1 LAKTE
6 QEARMGLKAMLYI
19 GILGLGVG
27 CSNSDPRL
35 QGERQLLDG
44 TVFVETDARFLAENV
59 PDLRLPKP
67 QPMPAWTHQGGNAQ
81 HIAAHAELPA
91 ELSLRWSRRIGV
103 GDGKSHQISA
113 APVAQDG
120 QLYTVDSQSMVTALD
135 ETGTILWQR
144 ELGKS
149 SDALKDASGGGLAL
163 REKQLFVTTG
173 FGTVVAL
180 DTATGAHL
188 WTQDLASY
196 GGASPTV
203 YEDLLYIAARDGGA
217 WAIETSNG
225 RIKWQ
230 VAGPTVAASHTGGPG
245 PAVSD
250 KYAVFP
256 FGSGDVL
263 ASFRKGGLRS
273 WSSGLS
279 GARLG
284 LASTQVRDLTGQP
297 VIEGASVYL
306 ASSVGRMAAVDLN
319 TGLRIWTAK
328 QGSQGHLLIA
338 GNAVFAVSDDSNL
351 IRLSKEDGG
360 LIWSTPLPKFTR
372 KSGKSRAKIH
382 AHYGPILAGG
392 RLILAS
398 SDGLIR
404 QFNPADGTL
413 ISTVDLP
420 GGAASA
426 PIVVNGTLYVLNT
439 KGDLLAFR

>member
-1 LAKTE
+1 
-6 QEARMGLKAMLYI
+6 MGLKAVLYI
-19 GILGLGVG
+19 GLLGLGVG

-35 QGERQLLDG
+35 QGERELLDG
-44 TVFVETDARFLAENV
+44 TVFVETDARFLAEDL
-59 PDLRLPKP
+59 PDLRLPSP
-67 QPMPAWTHQGGNAQ
+67 QPVPAWTHQGGNAQ
-81 HIAAHAELPA
+81 HIAAHAELPS
-91 ELSLRWSRRIGV
+91 ELTLSWSRRIGA
-103 GDGKSHQISA
+103 GDGKRHQISA
-113 APVAQDG
+113 APVAQGG
-120 QLYTVDSQSMVTALD
+120 QVYTLDSQSMVTALD
-135 ETGTILWQR
+135 ETGTILWQS

-149 SDALKDASGGGLAL
+149 FDALKDASGGGLAVGGT
-163 REKQLFVTTG
+163 QLFVTTG

-180 DTATGAHL
+180 DTASGAEL

-203 YEDLLYIAARDGGA
+203 YDDLLYIAARDGAA
-217 WAIETSNG
+217 WAIDTSNG

-256 FGSGDVL
+256 FGTGDVL

-297 VIEGASVYL
+297 VIEGSSVYL
-306 ASSVGRMAAVDLN
+306 ASSAGRMAAVDLN

-328 QGSQGHLLIA
+328 QGSQGHILVA
-338 GNAVFAVSDDSNL
+338 GGAVFAVSDAGNL
-351 IRLSKEDGG
+351 IRLSKDDGA
-360 LIWSTPLPKFTR
+360 LIWSTPLPKFTK
-372 KSGKSRAKIH
+372 KSVKSRAKIH

-413 ISTVDLP
+413 ITTVDLP
-420 GGAASA
+420 SGAASA
-426 PIVVNGTLYVLNT
+426 PIVVNGTLYVLST

>member
-1 LAKTE
+1 
-6 QEARMGLKAMLYI
+6 MGLKAVLYI
-19 GILGLGVG
+19 GLLGLGVG

-35 QGERQLLDG
+35 QGERELLDG
-44 TVFVETDARFLAENV
+44 TVFVETDARFLAEDL
-59 PDLRLPKP
+59 PDLRLPSP
-67 QPMPAWTHQGGNAQ
+67 QPVPAWTHQGGNAQ
-81 HIAAHAELPA
+81 HIAAHAELPS
-91 ELSLRWSRRIGV
+91 ELTLSWSRRIGA
-103 GDGKSHQISA
+103 GDGKRHQISA
-113 APVAQDG
+113 APVAQGG
-120 QLYTVDSQSMVTALD
+120 QVYTLDSQSMVTAID
-135 ETGTILWQR
+135 ETGTILWQS

-149 SDALKDASGGGLAL
+149 SDALKDASGGGLAVGGT
-163 REKQLFVTTG
+163 QLFVTTG

-180 DTATGAHL
+180 DTASGAEL

-203 YEDLLYIAARDGGA
+203 YDDLLYLVARDGAA
-217 WAIETSNG
+217 WAIDTSNG

-230 VAGPTVAASHTGGPG
+230 VAGPTVAASHIGGPG

-256 FGSGDVL
+256 FGTGDVL

-297 VIEGASVYL
+297 VIEGSSVYL
-306 ASSVGRMAAVDLN
+306 ASSAGRMAAVDLN

-328 QGSQGHLLIA
+328 QGSQGHILVA
-338 GNAVFAVSDDSNL
+338 GGAVFAVSDAGNL
-351 IRLSKEDGG
+351 IRLSKDDGA
-360 LIWSTPLPKFTR
+360 LIWSTPLPKFTK
-372 KSGKSRAKIH
+372 KSVKSRAKIH

-413 ISTVDLP
+413 ITTVDLP
-420 GGAASA
+420 SGAASA
-426 PIVVNGTLYVLNT
+426 PIVVNGTLYVLST

>member
-1 LAKTE
+1 
-6 QEARMGLKAMLYI
+6 MGLKAVLYI
-19 GILGLGVG
+19 GLLGLGVG

-35 QGERQLLDG
+35 QGERELLDG
-44 TVFVETDARFLAENV
+44 TVFVETDARFLAEDL
-59 PDLRLPKP
+59 PDLRLPSP
-67 QPMPAWTHQGGNAQ
+67 QPVPAWTHQGGNAQ
-81 HIAAHAELPA
+81 HIAAHAELPS
-91 ELSLRWSRRIGV
+91 ELTLSWSRRIGA
-103 GDGKSHQISA
+103 GDGKRHQISA
-113 APVAQDG
+113 APVAQGG
-120 QLYTVDSQSMVTALD
+120 QVYTLDSQSMVTAID
-135 ETGTILWQR
+135 ETGTILWQS

-149 SDALKDASGGGLAL
+149 SDALKDASGGGLAVGGT
-163 REKQLFVTTG
+163 QLFVTTG

-180 DTATGAHL
+180 DTASGAEL

-203 YEDLLYIAARDGGA
+203 YDDLLYIAARDGAA
-217 WAIETSNG
+217 WAIDTSNG

-256 FGSGDVL
+256 FGTGDVL

-284 LASTQVRDLTGQP
+284 LPSTQVRDLTGQP
-297 VIEGASVYL
+297 VIEGSSVYL
-306 ASSVGRMAAVDLN
+306 ASSAGRMAAVDLN

-328 QGSQGHLLIA
+328 QGSQGHILVA
-338 GNAVFAVSDDSNL
+338 GGAVFAVSDAGNL
-351 IRLSKEDGG
+351 IRLSKDDGA
-360 LIWSTPLPKFTR
+360 LIWSTPLPKFTE
-372 KSGKSRAKIH
+372 KSVKSRAKIH

-413 ISTVDLP
+413 ITTVDLP
-420 GGAASA
+420 SGAASA
-426 PIVVNGTLYVLNT
+426 PIVVNGTLYVLST

>member
-1 LAKTE
+1 
-6 QEARMGLKAMLYI
+6 MGLKAVLYI
-19 GILGLGVG
+19 GLLGLGVG

-44 TVFVETDARFLAENV
+44 TVFVETDARFLAENL
-59 PDLRLPKP
+59 PDLRLLQP
-67 QPMPAWTHQGGNAQ
+67 QPVPAWTHQGGNAQ
-81 HIAAHAELPA
+81 HIATHAELPA
-91 ELSLRWSRRIGV
+91 ELTLRWSRQIGA
-103 GDGKSHQISA
+103 GDAKRHQISA
-113 APVAQDG
+113 APVAQGG
-120 QLYTVDSQSMVTALD
+120 QLYTIDSQSMVTALD
-135 ETGTILWQR
+135 ETGSILWQTK
-144 ELGKS
+144 LGRS
-149 SDALKDASGGGLAL
+149 SDQLTDASGGGLAV
-163 REKQLFVTTG
+163 RGTQLFVTTG

-180 DTATGAHL
+180 DTASGAQL
-188 WTQDLASY
+188 WSQDLASY

-203 YEDLLYIAARDGGA
+203 YEDLLYIAARDGAA
-217 WAIETSNG
+217 WAIDTTNG
-225 RIKWQ
+225 RIEWQ
-230 VAGPTVAASHTGGPG
+230 LAGPTVAASHTGGPG

-263 ASFRKGGLRS
+263 ASFRKGGLLS

-297 VIEGASVYL
+297 VIEGGSVYL

-328 QGSQGHLLIA
+328 QGSKGHILIA
-338 GNAVFAVSDDSNL
+338 GSAVFAVSDASNL
-351 IRLSKEDGG
+351 IRLSKDDGT
-360 LIWSTPLPKFTR
+360 LIWSTPLPEFTK
-372 KSGKSRAKIH
+372 KSVKSRAKIH

-413 ISTVDLP
+413 VSTVELP

-426 PIVVNGTLYVLNT
+426 PIVVNGALYVLNT

>member
-1 LAKTE
+1 
-6 QEARMGLKAMLYI
+6 MGLKAVLYI
-19 GILGLGVG
+19 GLLGLGVG

-35 QGERQLLDG
+35 QGERELLDG
-44 TVFVETDARFLAENV
+44 TVFVETDARFLAEDL
-59 PDLRLPKP
+59 PDLRLQSP
-67 QPMPAWTHQGGNAQ
+67 QPVPAWTHQGGNAQ
-81 HIAAHAELPA
+81 HIAAHAELPS
-91 ELSLRWSRRIGV
+91 ELTLSWSRRIGA
-103 GDGKSHQISA
+103 GDGKRHQISA
-113 APVAQDG
+113 APVAQGG
-120 QLYTVDSQSMVTALD
+120 QVYTLDSQSMVTAID
-135 ETGTILWQR
+135 ETGTILWQS

-149 SDALKDASGGGLAL
+149 SDALKDASGGGLAVGGT
-163 REKQLFVTTG
+163 QLFVTTG

-180 DTATGAHL
+180 DTASGAEL

-203 YEDLLYIAARDGGA
+203 YDDLLYIAARDGAA
-217 WAIETSNG
+217 WAIDTSNG

-250 KYAVFP
+250 KYVVFP
-256 FGSGDVL
+256 FGTGDVL

-297 VIEGASVYL
+297 VIEGSSVYL
-306 ASSVGRMAAVDLN
+306 ASSAGRMAAVDLN

-328 QGSQGHLLIA
+328 QGSQGHILVA
-338 GNAVFAVSDDSNL
+338 GGAVFAVSDAGNL
-351 IRLSKEDGG
+351 IRLSKDDGA
-360 LIWSTPLPKFTR
+360 LIWSTPLPKFTE
-372 KSGKSRAKIH
+372 KSVKSRAKIH

-404 QFNPADGTL
+404 QFNPEDGTL
-413 ISTVDLP
+413 ITTVDLP
-420 GGAASA
+420 SGAASA
-426 PIVVNGTLYVLNT
+426 PIVVNGTLYVLST

>member
-1 LAKTE
+1 
-6 QEARMGLKAMLYI
+6 MGLKAVLYI
-19 GILGLGVG
+19 GLLGLGVG

-35 QGERQLLDG
+35 QGERELLDG
-44 TVFVETDARFLAENV
+44 TVFVETDARFLAEDL
-59 PDLRLPKP
+59 PDLRLPSP
-67 QPMPAWTHQGGNAQ
+67 QPVPAWTHQGGNAQ
-81 HIAAHAELPA
+81 HIAAHAELPS
-91 ELSLRWSRRIGV
+91 ELTLSWSRRIGA
-103 GDGKSHQISA
+103 GDGKRHQISA
-113 APVAQDG
+113 APVAQGG
-120 QLYTVDSQSMVTALD
+120 QVYTLDSQSMVTAID
-135 ETGTILWQR
+135 ETGTILWQS

-149 SDALKDASGGGLAL
+149 SDALKDASGGGLAVGGT
-163 REKQLFVTTG
+163 QLFVTTG

-180 DTATGAHL
+180 DTASGAEL

-203 YEDLLYIAARDGGA
+203 YDDLLYIAARDGAA
-217 WAIETSNG
+217 WAIDTSNG

-256 FGSGDVL
+256 FGTGDVL

-279 GARLG
+279 GARFG

-297 VIEGASVYL
+297 VIEGSSVYL
-306 ASSVGRMAAVDLN
+306 ASSAGRMAAVDLN

-328 QGSQGHLLIA
+328 QGSQGHILVA
-338 GNAVFAVSDDSNL
+338 GGAVFAVSDAGNL
-351 IRLSKEDGG
+351 IRLSKDDGA
-360 LIWSTPLPKFTR
+360 LIWSTPLPKFTK
-372 KSGKSRAKIH
+372 KSVKSRAKIH

-413 ISTVDLP
+413 ITTVDLP
-420 GGAASA
+420 SGAASA
-426 PIVVNGTLYVLNT
+426 PIVVNGTLYVLST

>member
-1 LAKTE
+1 
-6 QEARMGLKAMLYI
+6 MGLKAVLYI
-19 GILGLGVG
+19 GLLGLGVG

-35 QGERQLLDG
+35 QGERELLDG
-44 TVFVETDARFLAENV
+44 TVFVETDARFLAEDL
-59 PDLRLPKP
+59 PDLRLPSP
-67 QPMPAWTHQGGNAQ
+67 QPVPAWTHQGGNAQ
-81 HIAAHAELPA
+81 HIAAHAELPS
-91 ELSLRWSRRIGV
+91 ELTLSWSRRIGA
-103 GDGKSHQISA
+103 GDGKRHQISA
-113 APVAQDG
+113 APVAQGG
-120 QLYTVDSQSMVTALD
+120 QVYTLDSQSMVTAID
-135 ETGTILWQR
+135 ETGTILWQS

-149 SDALKDASGGGLAL
+149 SDALKDASGGGLAVGGT
-163 REKQLFVTTG
+163 QLFVTTG

-180 DTATGAHL
+180 DTASGAEL

-203 YEDLLYIAARDGGA
+203 YDDLLYIAARDGAA
-217 WAIETSNG
+217 WAIDTSNG

-256 FGSGDVL
+256 FGTGDVL

-297 VIEGASVYL
+297 VIEGSSVYL
-306 ASSVGRMAAVDLN
+306 ASSAGRMAAVDLN

-328 QGSQGHLLIA
+328 QGSQGHILVA
-338 GNAVFAVSDDSNL
+338 GGAVFAVSDAGNL
-351 IRLSKEDGG
+351 IRLSKDDGA
-360 LIWSTPLPKFTR
+360 LIWSTPLPKFAE
-372 KSGKSRAKIH
+372 KSVKSRAKIH

-413 ISTVDLP
+413 ITTVDLP
-420 GGAASA
+420 SGAASA
-426 PIVVNGTLYVLNT
+426 PIVVNGTLYVLST

>member
-1 LAKTE
+1 
-6 QEARMGLKAMLYI
+6 MGLKAVLYI
-19 GILGLGVG
+19 GLLGLGVG

-35 QGERQLLDG
+35 QGERELLDG
-44 TVFVETDARFLAENV
+44 TVFVETDARFLAEDL
-59 PDLRLPKP
+59 PDLRLPSP
-67 QPMPAWTHQGGNAQ
+67 QPVPAWTHQGGNAQ
-81 HIAAHAELPA
+81 HIAAHAELPS
-91 ELSLRWSRRIGV
+91 ELTLSWSRRIGA
-103 GDGKSHQISA
+103 GDGKRHQISA
-113 APVAQDG
+113 APVAQGG
-120 QLYTVDSQSMVTALD
+120 QVYTLDSQSMVTALD

-149 SDALKDASGGGLAL
+149 FDALKDASGGGLAVGGT
-163 REKQLFVTTG
+163 QLFVTTG

-180 DTATGAHL
+180 DTASGAEL

-203 YEDLLYIAARDGGA
+203 YGDLLYIAARDGAA
-217 WAIETSNG
+217 WAIDTSNG

-245 PAVSD
+245 PAVSE

-256 FGSGDVL
+256 FGTGDVL

-297 VIEGASVYL
+297 VIEGSSVYL
-306 ASSVGRMAAVDLN
+306 ASSAGRMAAVDLN

-328 QGSQGHLLIA
+328 QGSQGHILVA
-338 GNAVFAVSDDSNL
+338 GGAVFAVSDAGNL
-351 IRLSKEDGG
+351 IRLSKDDGA
-360 LIWSTPLPKFTR
+360 LIWSTPLPKFTK
-372 KSGKSRAKIH
+372 KSVKSRAKIH

-413 ISTVDLP
+413 ITTVDLP
-420 GGAASA
+420 SGAASA

>member
-1 LAKTE
+1 
-6 QEARMGLKAMLYI
+6 MGLKAVLYI
-19 GILGLGVG
+19 GLLGLGVG

-35 QGERQLLDG
+35 QGERELLDG
-44 TVFVETDARFLAENV
+44 TVFVETDARFLAEDL
-59 PDLRLPKP
+59 PDLRLPSP
-67 QPMPAWTHQGGNAQ
+67 QPVPAWTHQGGNAQ
-81 HIAAHAELPA
+81 HIAAHAELPS
-91 ELSLRWSRRIGV
+91 ELTLSWSRRIGA
-103 GDGKSHQISA
+103 GDGKRHQISA
-113 APVAQDG
+113 APVAQGG
-120 QLYTVDSQSMVTALD
+120 QVYTLDSQSMVTAID
-135 ETGTILWQR
+135 ETGTILWQS

-149 SDALKDASGGGLAL
+149 SDALKDASGGGLAVGGT
-163 REKQLFVTTG
+163 QLFVTTG

-180 DTATGAHL
+180 DTASGAEL

-203 YEDLLYIAARDGGA
+203 YDDLLYIAARDGAA
-217 WAIETSNG
+217 WAIDTSNG

-256 FGSGDVL
+256 FGTGDVL

-297 VIEGASVYL
+297 VIEGSSVYL
-306 ASSVGRMAAVDLN
+306 ASSAGRMAAVDLN

-328 QGSQGHLLIA
+328 QGSQGHILVA
-338 GNAVFAVSDDSNL
+338 GGAVFAVSDAGNL
-351 IRLSKEDGG
+351 IRLSKDDGA
-360 LIWSTPLPKFTR
+360 LIWSTPLPKFTE
-372 KSGKSRAKIH
+372 KSVKSRAKIH

-413 ISTVDLP
+413 ITTVDLP
-420 GGAASA
+420 SGAASA

-439 KGDLLAFR
+439 KGELLAFR

>member
-1 LAKTE
+1 
-6 QEARMGLKAMLYI
+6 MGFKAVLYI
-19 GILGLGVG
+19 GLLGLGVG

-35 QGERQLLDG
+35 QGERELLDG
-44 TVFVETDARFLAENV
+44 TVFVESDARFLAENL

-67 QPMPAWTHQGGNAQ
+67 QATSSWTHQGGNAQ
-81 HIAAHAELPA
+81 HIAAHAELPS
-91 ELSLRWSRRIGV
+91 ELTLRWSRRIGA
-103 GDGKSHQISA
+103 GDDKRHQIAA

-120 QLYTVDSQSMVTALD
+120 QIYTIDSHSMVTALD

-149 SDALKDASGGGLAL
+149 TDALKDASGGGLAVHGT
-163 REKQLFVTTG
+163 QLFVTTG

-180 DTATGAHL
+180 DTSSGAWL

-203 YEDLLYIAARDGGA
+203 YENLLYIAARDGAA
-217 WAIETSNG
+217 WAIDTSNG

-273 WSSGLS
+273 WNSGLS
-279 GARLG
+279 GARLR

-297 VIEGASVYL
+297 VIEGSSVYL

-328 QGSQGHLLIA
+328 HGSQGHILLA
-338 GNAVFAVSDDSNL
+338 GRAVFAVSDTSNL
-351 IRLSKEDGG
+351 IRLSKDDGT
-360 LIWSTPLPKFTR
+360 LIWSTPLPKFTK
-372 KSGKSRAKIH
+372 KSLKLRAKIH
-382 AHYGPILAGG
+382 AHFGPILAGE

-404 QFNPADGTL
+404 QFNPSDGTL
-413 ISTVDLP
+413 LSTVELP
-420 GGAASA
+420 AGAASA
-426 PIVVNGTLYVLNT
+426 PIVVNGTLYVLST

>member
-1 LAKTE
+1 
-6 QEARMGLKAMLYI
+6 MGLKAVLYI
-19 GILGLGVG
+19 GLLGLGVG

-35 QGERQLLDG
+35 QGERELLDG
-44 TVFVETDARFLAENV
+44 TVFVETDARFLAEDL
-59 PDLRLPKP
+59 PDLRLPSP
-67 QPMPAWTHQGGNAQ
+67 QPVPAWTHQGGNAQ
-81 HIAAHAELPA
+81 HIAAHAELPS
-91 ELSLRWSRRIGV
+91 ELTLSWSRRIGA
-103 GDGKSHQISA
+103 GDGKRHQISA
-113 APVAQDG
+113 APVAQGG
-120 QLYTVDSQSMVTALD
+120 QVYTLDSQSMVTALD
-135 ETGTILWQR
+135 ETGTILWQS

-149 SDALKDASGGGLAL
+149 SDALKDASGGGLAVGGT
-163 REKQLFVTTG
+163 QLFVTTG

-180 DTATGAHL
+180 DTASGAEL
-188 WTQDLASY
+188 WTKDLASY

-203 YEDLLYIAARDGGA
+203 YDDLLYISARDGAA
-217 WAIETSNG
+217 WAIDTSNG

-256 FGSGDVL
+256 FGTGDVL

-297 VIEGASVYL
+297 VIEGSSVYL
-306 ASSVGRMAAVDLN
+306 ASSAGRMAAVDLN

-328 QGSQGHLLIA
+328 QGSQGHILVA
-338 GNAVFAVSDDSNL
+338 GGAVFAVSDAGNL
-351 IRLSKEDGG
+351 IRLSKDDGA
-360 LIWSTPLPKFTR
+360 LIWSTPLPKFTK
-372 KSGKSRAKIH
+372 KSVKSRAKIH

-413 ISTVDLP
+413 ITTVDLP
-420 GGAASA
+420 SGAASA
-426 PIVVNGTLYVLNT
+426 PIVVNGTLYVLST

>member
-1 LAKTE
+1 
-6 QEARMGLKAMLYI
+6 MGLKAVLYI
-19 GILGLGVG
+19 GLLGLGVG

-35 QGERQLLDG
+35 QGERELLDG
-44 TVFVETDARFLAENV
+44 TVFVETDARFLAEDL
-59 PDLRLPKP
+59 PDLRLPSP
-67 QPMPAWTHQGGNAQ
+67 QPVPAWTHQGGNAQ
-81 HIAAHAELPA
+81 HIAAHAELPS
-91 ELSLRWSRRIGV
+91 ELTLSWSRRIGA
-103 GDGKSHQISA
+103 GDGKRHQISA
-113 APVAQDG
+113 APVAQGG
-120 QLYTVDSQSMVTALD
+120 QVYTLDSQSMVTAID
-135 ETGTILWQR
+135 ETSTILWQS

-149 SDALKDASGGGLAL
+149 SDALKDASGGGLAVGGT
-163 REKQLFVTTG
+163 QLFVTTG

-180 DTATGAHL
+180 DTASGAEL

-203 YEDLLYIAARDGGA
+203 YDDLLYIAARDGAA
-217 WAIETSNG
+217 WAIDTSNG

-256 FGSGDVL
+256 FGTGDVL

-297 VIEGASVYL
+297 VIEGSSVYL
-306 ASSVGRMAAVDLN
+306 ASSAGRMAAVDLN

-328 QGSQGHLLIA
+328 QGSQGHILVA
-338 GNAVFAVSDDSNL
+338 GGAVFAVSDAGNL
-351 IRLSKEDGG
+351 IRLSKDDGA
-360 LIWSTPLPKFTR
+360 LIWSTPLPKFTE
-372 KSGKSRAKIH
+372 KSVKSRAKIH

-413 ISTVDLP
+413 ITTVDLP
-420 GGAASA
+420 SGAASA
-426 PIVVNGTLYVLNT
+426 PIVVNGTLYVLST

>member
-1 LAKTE
+1 
-6 QEARMGLKAMLYI
+6 
-19 GILGLGVG
+19 
-27 CSNSDPRL
+27 
-35 QGERQLLDG
+35 
-44 TVFVETDARFLAENV
+44 
-59 PDLRLPKP
+59 
-67 QPMPAWTHQGGNAQ
+67 MPAWTHQGGNAQ
-81 HIAAHAELPA
+81 HIAAHAELPS
-91 ELSLRWSRRIGV
+91 ELTLSWSRRIGA
-103 GDGKSHQISA
+103 GDGKRHQISA
-113 APVAQDG
+113 APVAQGG
-120 QLYTVDSQSMVTALD
+120 QVYTLDSQSMVTAID
-135 ETGTILWQR
+135 ETGTILWQS

-149 SDALKDASGGGLAL
+149 SDALKDASGGGLAVGGT
-163 REKQLFVTTG
+163 QLFVTTG
-173 FGTVVAL
+173 FGTVVGL
-180 DTATGAHL
+180 DTASGAEL

-203 YEDLLYIAARDGGA
+203 YDDLLYIAARDGAA
-217 WAIETSNG
+217 WAIDTSNG

-256 FGSGDVL
+256 FGTGDVL

-297 VIEGASVYL
+297 VIEGSSVYL
-306 ASSVGRMAAVDLN
+306 ASSAGRMAAVDLN

-328 QGSQGHLLIA
+328 QGSQGHILVA
-338 GNAVFAVSDDSNL
+338 GGAVFAVSDAGNL
-351 IRLSKEDGG
+351 IRLSKDDGA
-360 LIWSTPLPKFTR
+360 LIWSTPLPKFTK
-372 KSGKSRAKIH
+372 KSVKSRAKIH

-413 ISTVDLP
+413 ITTVDLP
-420 GGAASA
+420 SGAASA
-426 PIVVNGTLYVLNT
+426 PIVVNGTLYVLST

>member
-1 LAKTE
+1 
-6 QEARMGLKAMLYI
+6 MGFKAVLYI
-19 GILGLGVG
+19 GLLGLGVG

-35 QGERQLLDG
+35 QGERELLDG
-44 TVFVETDARFLAENV
+44 TVFVETDARFLAEDL
-59 PDLRLPKP
+59 PDLRLPSP
-67 QPMPAWTHQGGNAQ
+67 QPVPAWTHQGGNAQ
-81 HIAAHAELPA
+81 HIAAHAELPS
-91 ELSLRWSRRIGV
+91 ELTLSWSRRIGA
-103 GDGKSHQISA
+103 GDGKRHQISA
-113 APVAQDG
+113 APVAQGG
-120 QLYTVDSQSMVTALD
+120 QVYTLDSQSMVTAID
-135 ETGTILWQR
+135 ETGTILWQS

-149 SDALKDASGGGLAL
+149 SDALKDASGGGLAVGGT
-163 REKQLFVTTG
+163 QLFVTTG

-180 DTATGAHL
+180 DTASGAEL

-196 GGASPTV
+196 GGASPTGDD
-203 YEDLLYIAARDGGA
+203 DLLYIAARDGAA
-217 WAIETSNG
+217 WAIDTSNG

-230 VAGPTVAASHTGGPG
+230 VAGPTVAASHIGGPG

-256 FGSGDVL
+256 FGTGDVL

-297 VIEGASVYL
+297 VIEGSSVYL
-306 ASSVGRMAAVDLN
+306 ASSAGRMAAVDLN

-328 QGSQGHLLIA
+328 QGSQGHILVA
-338 GNAVFAVSDDSNL
+338 GGAVFAVSDAGNL
-351 IRLSKEDGG
+351 IRLSKDDGA
-360 LIWSTPLPKFTR
+360 LIWSTPLPKFTK
-372 KSGKSRAKIH
+372 KSVKSRAKIH

-413 ISTVDLP
+413 ITTVDLP
-420 GGAASA
+420 SGAASA
-426 PIVVNGTLYVLNT
+426 PIVVNGTLYVLST

>member
-1 LAKTE
+1 
-6 QEARMGLKAMLYI
+6 MGLKAVLYI
-19 GILGLGVG
+19 GLLGLGVG

-44 TVFVETDARFLAENV
+44 TVFVETDARFLAENL
-59 PDLRLPKP
+59 PDLRLPQP
-67 QPMPAWTHQGGNAQ
+67 QPVLAWTHQGGNAQ
-81 HIAAHAELPA
+81 HIATHAELPA
-91 ELSLRWSRRIGV
+91 ELTLRWSAQIGA
-103 GDGKSHQISA
+103 GDAKRHQISA
-113 APVAQDG
+113 APVAQAG
-120 QLYTVDSQSMVTALD
+120 QLYAIDSQSMVTALD
-135 ETGTILWQR
+135 EAGSILWQTK
-144 ELGKS
+144 LGRS
-149 SDALKDASGGGLAL
+149 SDQLIDASGGGLAV
-163 REKQLFVTTG
+163 RGTQLFVTTG

-180 DTATGAHL
+180 DTASGAEL
-188 WTQDLASY
+188 WSQDLASY

-203 YEDLLYIAARDGGA
+203 YEDLLYIAARDGAA
-217 WAIETSNG
+217 WAIDTTNG
-225 RIKWQ
+225 RIEWQ
-230 VAGPTVAASHTGGPG
+230 LAGPTVAASHTGGPG
-245 PAVSD
+245 PAVSN

-263 ASFRKGGLRS
+263 ASFRRGGLRS

-328 QGSQGHLLIA
+328 QGSQGHILIA
-338 GNAVFAVSDDSNL
+338 GSAVFAVSDASNL
-351 IRLSKEDGG
+351 IRLSKDDGT
-360 LIWSTPLPKFTR
+360 LIWSTPLPEFTK
-372 KSGKSRAKIH
+372 KSVKSRAKIH

-413 ISTVDLP
+413 VSTVDLP

-426 PIVVNGTLYVLNT
+426 PIVVNGALYVLNT

>member
-1 LAKTE
+1 
-6 QEARMGLKAMLYI
+6 MGLKAVLYI
-19 GILGLGVG
+19 GLLGLGVG

-35 QGERQLLDG
+35 QGERELLDG
-44 TVFVETDARFLAENV
+44 TVFVETDARFLAEDL
-59 PDLRLPKP
+59 PDLRLPSP
-67 QPMPAWTHQGGNAQ
+67 QPVPAWTHQGGNAQ
-81 HIAAHAELPA
+81 HIAAHAELPS
-91 ELSLRWSRRIGV
+91 ELTLSWSRRIGA
-103 GDGKSHQISA
+103 GDGKRHQISA
-113 APVAQDG
+113 APVAQGG
-120 QLYTVDSQSMVTALD
+120 QVYTLDSQSMVTAID
-135 ETGTILWQR
+135 ETGTILWQS

-149 SDALKDASGGGLAL
+149 SDALKDASGGGLAVGGT
-163 REKQLFVTTG
+163 QLFVTTG

-180 DTATGAHL
+180 DTASGAEL

-196 GGASPTV
+196 GGAYPTV
-203 YEDLLYIAARDGGA
+203 YDDLLYIAARDGAA
-217 WAIETSNG
+217 WAIDTSNG

-256 FGSGDVL
+256 FGTGDVL

-297 VIEGASVYL
+297 VIEGSSVYL
-306 ASSVGRMAAVDLN
+306 ASSAGRMAAVDLN

-328 QGSQGHLLIA
+328 QGSQGHILVA
-338 GNAVFAVSDDSNL
+338 GGAVFAVSDAGNL
-351 IRLSKEDGG
+351 IRLSKDDGA
-360 LIWSTPLPKFTR
+360 LIWSTPLPKFTK
-372 KSGKSRAKIH
+372 KSVKSRAKIH

-413 ISTVDLP
+413 ITTVDLP
-420 GGAASA
+420 SGAASA
-426 PIVVNGTLYVLNT
+426 PIVVNGTLYVLST

>member
-1 LAKTE
+1 
-6 QEARMGLKAMLYI
+6 MGLKAVLYI
-19 GILGLGVG
+19 GLLGLGVG

-35 QGERQLLDG
+35 QGERELLDG
-44 TVFVETDARFLAENV
+44 TVFVETDARFLAEDL
-59 PDLRLPKP
+59 PDLRLPSP
-67 QPMPAWTHQGGNAQ
+67 QPVPAWTHQGGNAQ
-81 HIAAHAELPA
+81 HIAAHAELPS
-91 ELSLRWSRRIGV
+91 ELTLSWSRRIGA
-103 GDGKSHQISA
+103 GDGKRHQISA
-113 APVAQDG
+113 APVAQGG
-120 QLYTVDSQSMVTALD
+120 QVYTLDSQSMVTAID
-135 ETGTILWQR
+135 ETGTILWQS

-149 SDALKDASGGGLAL
+149 SDALKDASGGGLAVGGT
-163 REKQLFVTTG
+163 QLFVTTG

-180 DTATGAHL
+180 DTASGAEL

-203 YEDLLYIAARDGGA
+203 YDDLLYIAARDGAA
-217 WAIETSNG
+217 WAIDTSNG

-230 VAGPTVAASHTGGPG
+230 VAGPTVAASHIGGPG

-256 FGSGDVL
+256 FGTGDVL

-297 VIEGASVYL
+297 VIEGSSVYL
-306 ASSVGRMAAVDLN
+306 ASSAGRMAAVDLN

-328 QGSQGHLLIA
+328 QGSQGHILVA
-338 GNAVFAVSDDSNL
+338 GGAVFAVSDAGNL
-351 IRLSKEDGG
+351 IRLSKDDGA
-360 LIWSTPLPKFTR
+360 LIWSTPLPKFTE
-372 KSGKSRAKIH
+372 KSVKSRAKIH

-413 ISTVDLP
+413 ITTVDLP
-420 GGAASA
+420 SGAASA
-426 PIVVNGTLYVLNT
+426 PIVVNGTLYVLST

>member
-1 LAKTE
+1 E
-6 QEARMGLKAMLYI
+6 QEARMGLKAVLYI
-19 GILGLGVG
+19 GLLGLGVG

-35 QGERQLLDG
+35 QGERELLDG
-44 TVFVETDARFLAENV
+44 TVFVETDARFLEEDL
-59 PDLRLPKP
+59 PDLRLPSP
-67 QPMPAWTHQGGNAQ
+67 QPVPAWTHQGGNAQ
-81 HIAAHAELPA
+81 HIAAHAELPS
-91 ELSLRWSRRIGV
+91 ELTLSWSRRIGA
-103 GDGKSHQISA
+103 GDGKRHQISA
-113 APVAQDG
+113 APVAQGG
-120 QLYTVDSQSMVTALD
+120 QVYTLDSQSMVTAID
-135 ETGTILWQR
+135 ETGTILWQS

-149 SDALKDASGGGLAL
+149 SDALKDASGGGLAVGGT
-163 REKQLFVTTG
+163 QLFVTTG

-180 DTATGAHL
+180 DTASGAEL

-203 YEDLLYIAARDGGA
+203 YDDLLFIAARDGAA
-217 WAIETSNG
+217 WAIDTSNG

-256 FGSGDVL
+256 FGTGDVL

-297 VIEGASVYL
+297 VIEGSSVYL
-306 ASSVGRMAAVDLN
+306 ASSAGRMAAVDLN

-328 QGSQGHLLIA
+328 QGSQGHILVA
-338 GNAVFAVSDDSNL
+338 GGAVFAVSDAGNL
-351 IRLSKEDGG
+351 IRLSKDDGA
-360 LIWSTPLPKFTR
+360 LIWSTPLPKFTK
-372 KSGKSRAKIH
+372 KSVKSRAKIH

-413 ISTVDLP
+413 ITTVDLP
-420 GGAASA
+420 SGAASA
-426 PIVVNGTLYVLNT
+426 PIVVNGTLYVLST

>member
-1 LAKTE
+1 
-6 QEARMGLKAMLYI
+6 MGLKAVLYI
-19 GILGLGVG
+19 GLLGLGVG

-44 TVFVETDARFLAENV
+44 TVFVETDARFLAENL
-59 PDLRLPKP
+59 PDLRLPEP
-67 QPMPAWTHQGGNAQ
+67 QPVPAWTHQGGNAQ
-81 HIAAHAELPA
+81 HIATHAELPA
-91 ELSLRWSRRIGV
+91 ELTLRWSRQIGA
-103 GDGKSHQISA
+103 GDAKRHQISA
-113 APVAQDG
+113 APVAQGG
-120 QLYTVDSQSMVTALD
+120 QLYTIDSQSMVTALD
-135 ETGTILWQR
+135 ETGSILWQTK
-144 ELGKS
+144 LGRS
-149 SDALKDASGGGLAL
+149 SDQLTDASGGGLAV
-163 REKQLFVTTG
+163 RGTQLFVTTG

-180 DTATGAHL
+180 DTASGAQL
-188 WTQDLASY
+188 WSQDLASY

-203 YEDLLYIAARDGGA
+203 YEDLLYIAARDGAA
-217 WAIETSNG
+217 WAIDTTNG
-225 RIKWQ
+225 RIEWQ
-230 VAGPTVAASHTGGPG
+230 LAGPTVAVSHTGGPG

-263 ASFRKGGLRS
+263 ASFRRGGLRS

-297 VIEGASVYL
+297 VIEGGSVYL

-328 QGSQGHLLIA
+328 QGRKGHILIA
-338 GNAVFAVSDDSNL
+338 GSAVFAVSDASNL
-351 IRLSKEDGG
+351 IRLSKDDGT
-360 LIWSTPLPKFTR
+360 LMWSTPLPEFTKKR
-372 KSGKSRAKIH
+372 VNSRAKIH

-413 ISTVDLP
+413 ISTVELP

-426 PIVVNGTLYVLNT
+426 PIVVNGALYVLNT

>member
-1 LAKTE
+1 
-6 QEARMGLKAMLYI
+6 MGLKAVLYI
-19 GILGLGVG
+19 GLLGLGVG
-27 CSNSDPRL
+27 CSNSEPRL
-35 QGERQLLDG
+35 QGERELLDG
-44 TVFVETDARFLAENV
+44 TIFVETEERFLAENL

-67 QPMPAWTHQGGNAQ
+67 QPMPAWTHQGGSAQ
-81 HIAAHAELPA
+81 HIAAHAELPS
-91 ELSLRWSRRIGV
+91 ELTLSWSRRIGA
-103 GDGKSHQISA
+103 GDGKRHQISA
-113 APVAQDG
+113 APVAQGG
-120 QLYTVDSQSMVTALD
+120 QVYTLDSQSMVTALD
-135 ETGTILWQR
+135 ETGTILWQN

-149 SDALKDASGGGLAL
+149 SDALKDASGGGLAVGGT
-163 REKQLFVTTG
+163 QLFVTTG

-180 DTATGAHL
+180 DTASGAEL

-203 YEDLLYIAARDGGA
+203 YGDLLYIAARDGAA
-217 WAIETSNG
+217 WAIDTSNG

-245 PAVSD
+245 PAVSE

-256 FGSGDVL
+256 FGTGDVL

-297 VIEGASVYL
+297 VIEGSSVYL
-306 ASSVGRMAAVDLN
+306 ASSAGRMAAVDLN

-328 QGSQGHLLIA
+328 QGSQGHILVA
-338 GNAVFAVSDDSNL
+338 GGAIFAVSDAGNL
-351 IRLSKEDGG
+351 ICLSKDDGA
-360 LIWSTPLPKFTR
+360 LIWSTPLPKFTK
-372 KSGKSRAKIH
+372 KSVKSRAKIH

-413 ISTVDLP
+413 ITTVDLP
-420 GGAASA
+420 SGAASA
-426 PIVVNGTLYVLNT
+426 PIVVNGTLYVLST

>member
-1 LAKTE
+1 
-6 QEARMGLKAMLYI
+6 MGLKAVLYI
-19 GILGLGVG
+19 GLLGLGVG

-35 QGERQLLDG
+35 QGERELLDG
-44 TVFVETDARFLAENV
+44 TVFVETDARFLAEDL
-59 PDLRLPKP
+59 PDLRLPSP
-67 QPMPAWTHQGGNAQ
+67 QPVPAWTHQGGNAQ
-81 HIAAHAELPA
+81 HIAAHAELPS
-91 ELSLRWSRRIGV
+91 ELTLSWSRRIGA
-103 GDGKSHQISA
+103 GDGKRHQISA
-113 APVAQDG
+113 APVAQGG
-120 QLYTVDSQSMVTALD
+120 QVYTLDSQSMVTALD
-135 ETGTILWQR
+135 ETGTILWQS

-149 SDALKDASGGGLAL
+149 SDALKDVSGGGLAVGGT
-163 REKQLFVTTG
+163 QLFVTTG

-180 DTATGAHL
+180 DTASGAEL

-203 YEDLLYIAARDGGA
+203 YDDLLYISARDGAA
-217 WAIETSNG
+217 WAIDTSNG

-245 PAVSD
+245 PAVSE

-256 FGSGDVL
+256 FGTGDVL

-297 VIEGASVYL
+297 VIEGSSVYL
-306 ASSVGRMAAVDLN
+306 ASSAGRMAAVDLN

-328 QGSQGHLLIA
+328 QGSQGHILVA
-338 GNAVFAVSDDSNL
+338 GGAIFAVSDAGNL
-351 IRLSKEDGG
+351 IRLSKDDGA
-360 LIWSTPLPKFTR
+360 LIWSTPLPKFTK
-372 KSGKSRAKIH
+372 KSVKSRAKIH

-413 ISTVDLP
+413 ITTVDLP
-420 GGAASA
+420 SGAASA
-426 PIVVNGTLYVLNT
+426 PIVVNGTLYVLST

>member
-1 LAKTE
+1 
-6 QEARMGLKAMLYI
+6 MGLKAMLYI

-35 QGERQLLDG
+35 QGERQLLNG
-44 TVFVETDARFLAENV
+44 MVFVETDARFLAENV

-91 ELSLRWSRRIGV
+91 ELTLRWSRRIGV

-135 ETGTILWQR
+135 EAGTILWQR

-163 REKQLFVTTG
+163 RKNQLFVTTG

-338 GNAVFAVSDDSNL
+338 GNAVFAVSDASNL

-372 KSGKSRAKIH
+372 KSVKSRAKIH

>member
-1 LAKTE
+1 
-6 QEARMGLKAMLYI
+6 MGLKAVLYI
-19 GILGLGVG
+19 GLLGLGVG

-35 QGERQLLDG
+35 QGERELLDG
-44 TVFVETDARFLAENV
+44 TVFVETDARFLAEDL
-59 PDLRLPKP
+59 PDLRLPSP
-67 QPMPAWTHQGGNAQ
+67 QPVPAWTHQGGNAQ
-81 HIAAHAELPA
+81 HIAAHAELPS
-91 ELSLRWSRRIGV
+91 ELTLSWSRRIGA
-103 GDGKSHQISA
+103 GDGKRHQISA
-113 APVAQDG
+113 APVAQGG
-120 QLYTVDSQSMVTALD
+120 QVYTLDSQSMVTAID
-135 ETGTILWQR
+135 ETGTILWQS

-149 SDALKDASGGGLAL
+149 SDALKDASGGGLAVGGT
-163 REKQLFVTTG
+163 QLFVTTG

-180 DTATGAHL
+180 DTASGAEL

-203 YEDLLYIAARDGGA
+203 YDDLLYIAARDGAA
-217 WAIETSNG
+217 WAIDTSNG

-256 FGSGDVL
+256 FGTGDVL

-284 LASTQVRDLTGQP
+284 LVSPRVRDLTGQP
-297 VIEGASVYL
+297 VIEGSSVYL
-306 ASSVGRMAAVDLN
+306 ASSAGRMAAVDLN

-328 QGSQGHLLIA
+328 QGSQGHILVA
-338 GNAVFAVSDDSNL
+338 GGAVFAVSDAGNL
-351 IRLSKEDGG
+351 IRLSKDDGA
-360 LIWSTPLPKFTR
+360 LIWSTPLPKFTK
-372 KSGKSRAKIH
+372 KSVKSRAKIH

-413 ISTVDLP
+413 ITTVDLP
-420 GGAASA
+420 SGAASA
-426 PIVVNGTLYVLNT
+426 PIVVNGTLYVLST

>member
-1 LAKTE
+1 
-6 QEARMGLKAMLYI
+6 MGLKAVLYI
-19 GILGLGVG
+19 GLLGLGVG

-35 QGERQLLDG
+35 QGERELLDG
-44 TVFVETDARFLAENV
+44 TVFVETDARFLAEDL
-59 PDLRLPKP
+59 PDLRLPSP
-67 QPMPAWTHQGGNAQ
+67 QPVPAWTHQGGNAQ
-81 HIAAHAELPA
+81 HIAAHAELPS
-91 ELSLRWSRRIGV
+91 ELTLSWSRRIGA
-103 GDGKSHQISA
+103 GDGKRHQISA
-113 APVAQDG
+113 APVAQGG
-120 QLYTVDSQSMVTALD
+120 QVYTLDSQSMVTAID
-135 ETGTILWQR
+135 ETGTILWQS

-149 SDALKDASGGGLAL
+149 SDALKDASGGGLAVGGT
-163 REKQLFVTTG
+163 QLFVTTG

-180 DTATGAHL
+180 DTASGAEL

-203 YEDLLYIAARDGGA
+203 YDDLLYIAARDGAA
-217 WAIETSNG
+217 WAIDTSNG

-256 FGSGDVL
+256 FGTGDVL

-297 VIEGASVYL
+297 VIEGSSVYL
-306 ASSVGRMAAVDLN
+306 ASSAGRMAAVDLN

-328 QGSQGHLLIA
+328 QGSQGYILVA
-338 GNAVFAVSDDSNL
+338 GGAVFAVSDAGNL
-351 IRLSKEDGG
+351 IRLSKDDGA
-360 LIWSTPLPKFTR
+360 LIWSTPLPKFTK
-372 KSGKSRAKIH
+372 KSVKSRAKIH

-413 ISTVDLP
+413 ITTVDLP
-420 GGAASA
+420 SGAASA
-426 PIVVNGTLYVLNT
+426 PIVVNGTLYVLST

>member
-1 LAKTE
+1 ME
-6 QEARMGLKAMLYI
+6 LKAVLYI
-19 GILGLGVG
+19 GLLGLGVG

-35 QGERQLLDG
+35 QGERELLDG
-44 TVFVETDARFLAENV
+44 TVFVEADARFLAEDL
-59 PDLRLPKP
+59 PDLRLPSP
-67 QPMPAWTHQGGNAQ
+67 QPVPAWTHQGGNAQ
-81 HIAAHAELPA
+81 HIAAHAELPS
-91 ELSLRWSRRIGV
+91 ELTLSWSRRIGA
-103 GDGKSHQISA
+103 GDGKRHQISA
-113 APVAQDG
+113 APVAQGG
-120 QLYTVDSQSMVTALD
+120 QVYTLDSQSMVTAID
-135 ETGTILWQR
+135 ETGTILWQS

-149 SDALKDASGGGLAL
+149 SDALKDASGGGLAVGGT
-163 REKQLFVTTG
+163 QLFVTTG

-180 DTATGAHL
+180 DTASGAEL

-203 YEDLLYIAARDGGA
+203 YDDLLYIAARDGAA
-217 WAIETSNG
+217 WAIDTSNG

-256 FGSGDVL
+256 FGTGDVL

-297 VIEGASVYL
+297 VIEGSSVYL
-306 ASSVGRMAAVDLN
+306 ASSAGRMAAVDLN

-328 QGSQGHLLIA
+328 QGSQGHILVA
-338 GNAVFAVSDDSNL
+338 GGAVFAVSDAGNL
-351 IRLSKEDGG
+351 IRLSKDDGA
-360 LIWSTPLPKFTR
+360 LIWSTPLPKFTK
-372 KSGKSRAKIH
+372 KSVKSRAKIH

-413 ISTVDLP
+413 ITTVDLP
-420 GGAASA
+420 SGAASA
-426 PIVVNGTLYVLNT
+426 PIVVNGTLYVLST

>member
-1 LAKTE
+1 
-6 QEARMGLKAMLYI
+6 MGLKAVLYI
-19 GILGLGVG
+19 GLLGLGVG

-35 QGERQLLDG
+35 QGERELLDG
-44 TVFVETDARFLAENV
+44 TVFVETDARFLAENL

-67 QPMPAWTHQGGNAQ
+67 QPVPAWTHQGGNAQ
-81 HIAAHAELPA
+81 HIAAHAELPS
-91 ELSLRWSRRIGV
+91 ELTLSWSRRIGA
-103 GDGKSHQISA
+103 GDGKRHQISA
-113 APVAQDG
+113 APVAQGG
-120 QLYTVDSQSMVTALD
+120 QVYTLDSQSMVTALD
-135 ETGTILWQR
+135 ETGTILWQN

-149 SDALKDASGGGLAL
+149 SDALKDASGGGLAVGGT
-163 REKQLFVTTG
+163 QLFVTTG

-180 DTATGAHL
+180 DTASGAEL

-203 YEDLLYIAARDGGA
+203 YDDLLYIAARDGAA
-217 WAIETSNG
+217 WAIDTSNG

-256 FGSGDVL
+256 FGTGDVL

-297 VIEGASVYL
+297 VIEGSSVYL
-306 ASSVGRMAAVDLN
+306 ASSAGRMAAVDLN

-328 QGSQGHLLIA
+328 QGSQGHILVA
-338 GNAVFAVSDDSNL
+338 GGAVFAVSDAGNL
-351 IRLSKEDGG
+351 IRLSKDDGA
-360 LIWSTPLPKFTR
+360 LIWSTPLPKFTK
-372 KSGKSRAKIH
+372 KSVKSRAKIH

-413 ISTVDLP
+413 ITTVDLP
-420 GGAASA
+420 SGAASA

>member
-1 LAKTE
+1 
-6 QEARMGLKAMLYI
+6 MGLKAVLYI
-19 GILGLGVG
+19 GLLGLGVG

-35 QGERQLLDG
+35 QGERELLDG
-44 TVFVETDARFLAENV
+44 TVFVETDARFLAEDL
-59 PDLRLPKP
+59 PDLRLPSP
-67 QPMPAWTHQGGNAQ
+67 QPVPAWTHQGGNAQ
-81 HIAAHAELPA
+81 HIAAHAELPS
-91 ELSLRWSRRIGV
+91 ELTLSWSRRIGA
-103 GDGKSHQISA
+103 GDGKRHQISA
-113 APVAQDG
+113 APVAQGG
-120 QLYTVDSQSMVTALD
+120 QVYTLDSQSMVTALD

-149 SDALKDASGGGLAL
+149 FDALKDASGGGLAVGGT
-163 REKQLFVTTG
+163 QLFVTTG

-180 DTATGAHL
+180 DTASGAEL

-203 YEDLLYIAARDGGA
+203 YDDLLYIAARDGAA
-217 WAIETSNG
+217 WAIDTSNG

-256 FGSGDVL
+256 FGTGDVL

-297 VIEGASVYL
+297 VIEGSSVYL
-306 ASSVGRMAAVDLN
+306 ASSAGRMAAVDLN

-328 QGSQGHLLIA
+328 QGSQGHILVA
-338 GNAVFAVSDDSNL
+338 GGAVFAVSDAGNL
-351 IRLSKEDGG
+351 IRLSKDDGA
-360 LIWSTPLPKFTR
+360 LIWSTPLPKFTK
-372 KSGKSRAKIH
+372 KSVKSRAKIH

-413 ISTVDLP
+413 ITTVDLP
-420 GGAASA
+420 SGAASA

>member
-1 LAKTE
+1 
-6 QEARMGLKAMLYI
+6 MGLKAVLYI
-19 GILGLGVG
+19 GLLGLGVG

-35 QGERQLLDG
+35 QGERELLDG
-44 TVFVETDARFLAENV
+44 TVFVETDARFLAEDL
-59 PDLRLPKP
+59 PDLRLPSP
-67 QPMPAWTHQGGNAQ
+67 QPVPAWTHQGGNAQ
-81 HIAAHAELPA
+81 HIAAHAELPS
-91 ELSLRWSRRIGV
+91 ELTLSWSRRIGA
-103 GDGKSHQISA
+103 GDGKRHQISA
-113 APVAQDG
+113 APVAQGG
-120 QLYTVDSQSMVTALD
+120 QVYTLDSQSMVTALD

-149 SDALKDASGGGLAL
+149 FDALKDASGGGLAVGGT
-163 REKQLFVTTG
+163 QLFVTTG

-180 DTATGAHL
+180 DTASGAEL

-203 YEDLLYIAARDGGA
+203 YGDLLYIAARDGAA
-217 WAIETSNG
+217 WAIDTSNG

-245 PAVSD
+245 PAVSA

-256 FGSGDVL
+256 FGTGDVL

-297 VIEGASVYL
+297 VIEGSSVYL
-306 ASSVGRMAAVDLN
+306 ASSAGRMAAVDLN

-328 QGSQGHLLIA
+328 QGSQGHILVA
-338 GNAVFAVSDDSNL
+338 GGAVFAVSDAGNL
-351 IRLSKEDGG
+351 IRLSKDDGA
-360 LIWSTPLPKFTR
+360 LIWSTPLPKFTK
-372 KSGKSRAKIH
+372 KSVKSRAKIH

-413 ISTVDLP
+413 ITTVDLP
-420 GGAASA
+420 SGAASA

>member
-1 LAKTE
+1 
-6 QEARMGLKAMLYI
+6 MGLKAVLYI
-19 GILGLGVG
+19 GLLGLGVG

-35 QGERQLLDG
+35 QGERELLDG
-44 TVFVETDARFLAENV
+44 TVFVETDARFLAEDL
-59 PDLRLPKP
+59 PDLRLPSP
-67 QPMPAWTHQGGNAQ
+67 QPVPAWTHQGGNAQ
-81 HIAAHAELPA
+81 HIAAHAELPS
-91 ELSLRWSRRIGV
+91 ELTLSWSRRIGA
-103 GDGKSHQISA
+103 GDGKRHQISA
-113 APVAQDG
+113 APVAQGG
-120 QLYTVDSQSMVTALD
+120 QVYTLDSQSMVTAID
-135 ETGTILWQR
+135 ETGTILWHS

-149 SDALKDASGGGLAL
+149 SDALKDASGGGLAVGGT
-163 REKQLFVTTG
+163 QLFVTTG

-180 DTATGAHL
+180 DTASGAEL

-203 YEDLLYIAARDGGA
+203 YDDLLYIAARDGAA
-217 WAIETSNG
+217 WAIDTSNG

-256 FGSGDVL
+256 FGTGDVL

-297 VIEGASVYL
+297 VIEGSSVYL
-306 ASSVGRMAAVDLN
+306 ASSAGRMAAVDLN

-328 QGSQGHLLIA
+328 QGSQGHILVA
-338 GNAVFAVSDDSNL
+338 GGAVFAVSDAGNL
-351 IRLSKEDGG
+351 IRLSKDDGA
-360 LIWSTPLPKFTR
+360 LIWSTPLPKFTK
-372 KSGKSRAKIH
+372 KSVKSRAKIH

-413 ISTVDLP
+413 ITTVDLP
-420 GGAASA
+420 SGAASA
-426 PIVVNGTLYVLNT
+426 PIVVNGTLYVLST

>member
-1 LAKTE
+1 
-6 QEARMGLKAMLYI
+6 MGLKAVLYI
-19 GILGLGVG
+19 GLLGLGVG

-35 QGERQLLDG
+35 QGERELLDG
-44 TVFVETDARFLAENV
+44 TVFVETDARFLAEDL
-59 PDLRLPKP
+59 PDLRLPSP
-67 QPMPAWTHQGGNAQ
+67 QPVPAWTHQGGNAQ
-81 HIAAHAELPA
+81 HIAAHAELPS
-91 ELSLRWSRRIGV
+91 ELTLSWSRRIGA
-103 GDGKSHQISA
+103 GDGKRHQISA
-113 APVAQDG
+113 APVAQGG
-120 QLYTVDSQSMVTALD
+120 QVYTLDSQSMVTAID
-135 ETGTILWQR
+135 ETGTILWQS
-144 ELGKS
+144 ELGKL
-149 SDALKDASGGGLAL
+149 SDALKDASGGGLAVGGT
-163 REKQLFVTTG
+163 QLFVTTG

-180 DTATGAHL
+180 DTASGAEL

-203 YEDLLYIAARDGGA
+203 YDDLLYIAARDGAA
-217 WAIETSNG
+217 WAIDTSNG

-256 FGSGDVL
+256 FGTGDVL

-297 VIEGASVYL
+297 VIEGSSVYL
-306 ASSVGRMAAVDLN
+306 ASSAGRMAAVDLN

-328 QGSQGHLLIA
+328 QGSQGHILVA
-338 GNAVFAVSDDSNL
+338 GGAVFAVSDAGNL
-351 IRLSKEDGG
+351 IRLSKDDGA
-360 LIWSTPLPKFTR
+360 LIWSTPLPKFTK
-372 KSGKSRAKIH
+372 KSVKSRAKIH

-413 ISTVDLP
+413 ITTVDLP
-420 GGAASA
+420 SGAASA
-426 PIVVNGTLYVLNT
+426 PIVVNGTLYVLST

>member
-1 LAKTE
+1 
-6 QEARMGLKAMLYI
+6 MGLKAVLYI
-19 GILGLGVG
+19 GLLGLGVG

-35 QGERQLLDG
+35 QGERELLDG
-44 TVFVETDARFLAENV
+44 TVFVETDARFLAEDL
-59 PDLRLPKP
+59 PDLRLPSP
-67 QPMPAWTHQGGNAQ
+67 QPVPAWTHQGGNAQ
-81 HIAAHAELPA
+81 HIAAHAELPS
-91 ELSLRWSRRIGV
+91 ELTLSWSRRIGA
-103 GDGKSHQISA
+103 GDGKRHQISA
-113 APVAQDG
+113 APVAQGG
-120 QLYTVDSQSMVTALD
+120 QVYTLDSQSMVTALD
-135 ETGTILWQR
+135 ETGTILWQN

-149 SDALKDASGGGLAL
+149 SDALKDASGGGLAVGGT
-163 REKQLFVTTG
+163 QLFVTTG

-180 DTATGAHL
+180 DTASGAEL

-203 YEDLLYIAARDGGA
+203 YDDLLYISARDGAA
-217 WAIETSNG
+217 WAIDTSNG

-256 FGSGDVL
+256 FGTGDVL

-297 VIEGASVYL
+297 VIEGSSVYL
-306 ASSVGRMAAVDLN
+306 ASSAGRMAAVDLN

-328 QGSQGHLLIA
+328 QGSQGHILVA
-338 GNAVFAVSDDSNL
+338 GGAVFAVSDAGNL
-351 IRLSKEDGG
+351 IRLSKDDGA
-360 LIWSTPLPKFTR
+360 LIWSTPLPKFTK
-372 KSGKSRAKIH
+372 KSVKSRAKIH

-413 ISTVDLP
+413 ITTVDLP
-420 GGAASA
+420 SGAASA

>member
-1 LAKTE
+1 
-6 QEARMGLKAMLYI
+6 MGLKAVLYI
-19 GILGLGVG
+19 GLLGLGVG

-35 QGERQLLDG
+35 QGERELLDG
-44 TVFVETDARFLAENV
+44 TVFVETDARFLAEDL
-59 PDLRLPKP
+59 PDLRLPSP
-67 QPMPAWTHQGGNAQ
+67 QPVPAWTHQGGNAQ
-81 HIAAHAELPA
+81 HIAAHAELPS
-91 ELSLRWSRRIGV
+91 ELTLSWSRRIGA
-103 GDGKSHQISA
+103 GDGKRHQISA
-113 APVAQDG
+113 APVAQGG
-120 QLYTVDSQSMVTALD
+120 QVYTLDSQSMVTAID
-135 ETGTILWQR
+135 ETGTILWQS

-149 SDALKDASGGGLAL
+149 SDALKDASGGGLAVGGT
-163 REKQLFVTTG
+163 QLFVTTG

-180 DTATGAHL
+180 DTASGAEL

-203 YEDLLYIAARDGGA
+203 YDDLLYIAARDGAA
-217 WAIETSNG
+217 WAIDTSNG

-256 FGSGDVL
+256 FGTGDVL

-297 VIEGASVYL
+297 VIEGSSVYL
-306 ASSVGRMAAVDLN
+306 ASSAGRMAAVDLN

-328 QGSQGHLLIA
+328 QGSQGHILLA
-338 GNAVFAVSDDSNL
+338 GGAVFAVSDAGNL
-351 IRLSKEDGG
+351 IRLSKDDGA
-360 LIWSTPLPKFTR
+360 LIWSTPLPKFTK
-372 KSGKSRAKIH
+372 KSVKSRAKIH

-413 ISTVDLP
+413 ITTVDLP
-420 GGAASA
+420 SGAASA
-426 PIVVNGTLYVLNT
+426 PIVVNGTLYVLST

>member
-1 LAKTE
+1 
-6 QEARMGLKAMLYI
+6 MGLKAVLYI
-19 GILGLGVG
+19 GLLGLGVG

-35 QGERQLLDG
+35 QGERELLDG
-44 TVFVETDARFLAENV
+44 TVFVETDARFLAEDL
-59 PDLRLPKP
+59 PDLRLPSP
-67 QPMPAWTHQGGNAQ
+67 QPVPAWTHQGGNAQ
-81 HIAAHAELPA
+81 HIAAHAELPS
-91 ELSLRWSRRIGV
+91 ELTLSWSRRIGA
-103 GDGKSHQISA
+103 GDGKRHQISA
-113 APVAQDG
+113 APVAQGG
-120 QLYTVDSQSMVTALD
+120 QVYTLDSQSMVTALD

-149 SDALKDASGGGLAL
+149 FDALKDASGGGLAVGGT
-163 REKQLFVTTG
+163 QLFVTTG

-180 DTATGAHL
+180 DTASGAEL

-203 YEDLLYIAARDGGA
+203 HGDLLYIAARDGAA
-217 WAIETSNG
+217 WAIDTSNG

-245 PAVSD
+245 PAVSE

-256 FGSGDVL
+256 FGTGDVL

-297 VIEGASVYL
+297 VIEGSSVYL
-306 ASSVGRMAAVDLN
+306 ASSAGRMAAVDLN

-328 QGSQGHLLIA
+328 QGSQGHILVA
-338 GNAVFAVSDDSNL
+338 GGAIFAVSDAGNL
-351 IRLSKEDGG
+351 ICLSKDDGA
-360 LIWSTPLPKFTR
+360 LIWSTPLPKFTK
-372 KSGKSRAKIH
+372 KSVKSRAKIH

-413 ISTVDLP
+413 ITTVDLP
-420 GGAASA
+420 SGAASA

>member
-1 LAKTE
+1 
-6 QEARMGLKAMLYI
+6 MGLKAVLYI
-19 GILGLGVG
+19 GLLGLGVG

-35 QGERQLLDG
+35 QGERELLDG
-44 TVFVETDARFLAENV
+44 TVFVETDARFLAEDL
-59 PDLRLPKP
+59 PDLRLPSP
-67 QPMPAWTHQGGNAQ
+67 QPVPAWTHQGGNAQ
-81 HIAAHAELPA
+81 HIAAHAELPS
-91 ELSLRWSRRIGV
+91 ELTLSWSRRIGA
-103 GDGKSHQISA
+103 GDGKRHQISA
-113 APVAQDG
+113 APVAQGG
-120 QLYTVDSQSMVTALD
+120 QVYTLDSQSMVTALD

-149 SDALKDASGGGLAL
+149 SDALKDASGGGLAVGGT
-163 REKQLFVTTG
+163 QLFVTTG

-180 DTATGAHL
+180 DTASGAEL

-203 YEDLLYIAARDGGA
+203 YDDLLYIAARDGAA
-217 WAIETSNG
+217 WAIDTSNG

-256 FGSGDVL
+256 FGTGDVL

-297 VIEGASVYL
+297 VIEGSSVYL
-306 ASSVGRMAAVDLN
+306 ASSAGRMAAVDLN

-328 QGSQGHLLIA
+328 QGSQGHILVA
-338 GNAVFAVSDDSNL
+338 GGAVFAVSDAGNL
-351 IRLSKEDGG
+351 IRLSKDDGA
-360 LIWSTPLPKFTR
+360 LIWSTPLPKFTK
-372 KSGKSRAKIH
+372 KSVKSRAKIH

-413 ISTVDLP
+413 ITTVDLP
-420 GGAASA
+420 SGAASA

>member
-1 LAKTE
+1 
-6 QEARMGLKAMLYI
+6 MGLKAVLYI
-19 GILGLGVG
+19 GLLGLGVG

-35 QGERQLLDG
+35 QGERELLDG
-44 TVFVETDARFLAENV
+44 TVFVETDARFLAEDL
-59 PDLRLPKP
+59 PDLRLPSP
-67 QPMPAWTHQGGNAQ
+67 QPVPAWTHQGGNAQ
-81 HIAAHAELPA
+81 HIAAHAELPS
-91 ELSLRWSRRIGV
+91 ELTLSWSRRIGA
-103 GDGKSHQISA
+103 GDGKRHQISA
-113 APVAQDG
+113 APVAQGG
-120 QLYTVDSQSMVTALD
+120 QVYTLDSQSMVTAID
-135 ETGTILWQR
+135 ETGTILWQS

-149 SDALKDASGGGLAL
+149 SDALKDASGGGLAVGGT
-163 REKQLFVTTG
+163 QLFVTTG

-180 DTATGAHL
+180 DTASGAEL

-203 YEDLLYIAARDGGA
+203 YDDLLYIAARDGAA
-217 WAIETSNG
+217 WAIDTSNG

-256 FGSGDVL
+256 FGTGDVL

-297 VIEGASVYL
+297 VIEGSSVYL
-306 ASSVGRMAAVDLN
+306 ASSAGRMAAVDLN

-328 QGSQGHLLIA
+328 QGSQGHILVA
-338 GNAVFAVSDDSNL
+338 GGAVFAVSDAGNL
-351 IRLSKEDGG
+351 IRLSKDDGA
-360 LIWSTPLPKFTR
+360 LIWSTPLPKFTK
-372 KSGKSRAKIH
+372 KSVKSRAKIH

-413 ISTVDLP
+413 ITTVDLP
-420 GGAASA
+420 SGAASA
-426 PIVVNGTLYVLNT
+426 PIVVNGTLYVLST

>member
-1 LAKTE
+1 
-6 QEARMGLKAMLYI
+6 MGLKAVLYI
-19 GILGLGVG
+19 GLLGLGVG

-35 QGERQLLDG
+35 QGERELLDG
-44 TVFVETDARFLAENV
+44 TVFVETDARFLAEDL
-59 PDLRLPKP
+59 PDLRLPSP
-67 QPMPAWTHQGGNAQ
+67 QPVPAWTHQGGNAQ
-81 HIAAHAELPA
+81 HIAAHAELPS
-91 ELSLRWSRRIGV
+91 ELTLSWSRRIGA
-103 GDGKSHQISA
+103 GDGKRHQISA
-113 APVAQDG
+113 APVAQGG
-120 QLYTVDSQSMVTALD
+120 QVYTLDSQSMVTALD
-135 ETGTILWQR
+135 ETGTILWQS

-149 SDALKDASGGGLAL
+149 SDALKDASGGGLAVGGT
-163 REKQLFVTTG
+163 QLFVTTG

-180 DTATGAHL
+180 DTASGAEL

-203 YEDLLYIAARDGGA
+203 YDDLLYIAARDGAA
-217 WAIETSNG
+217 WAIDTSNG

-256 FGSGDVL
+256 FGTGDVL

-297 VIEGASVYL
+297 VIEGSSVYL
-306 ASSVGRMAAVDLN
+306 ASSAGRMAAVDLN

-328 QGSQGHLLIA
+328 QGSQGHILVA
-338 GNAVFAVSDDSNL
+338 GGAVFAVSDAGNL
-351 IRLSKEDGG
+351 IRLSKDDGA
-360 LIWSTPLPKFTR
+360 LIWSTPLPKFTK
-372 KSGKSRAKIH
+372 KSVKSRAKIH

-413 ISTVDLP
+413 ITTVDLP
-420 GGAASA
+420 SGAASA

>member
-1 LAKTE
+1 
-6 QEARMGLKAMLYI
+6 MGLKAVLYI
-19 GILGLGVG
+19 GLLGLGVG

-35 QGERQLLDG
+35 QGERELLDG
-44 TVFVETDARFLAENV
+44 TVFVETDARFLAEDL
-59 PDLRLPKP
+59 PDLRLPSP
-67 QPMPAWTHQGGNAQ
+67 QPVPAWTHQGGNAQ
-81 HIAAHAELPA
+81 HIAAHAELPS
-91 ELSLRWSRRIGV
+91 ELTLSWSRRIGA
-103 GDGKSHQISA
+103 GDGKRHQISA
-113 APVAQDG
+113 APVAQGG
-120 QLYTVDSQSMVTALD
+120 QVYTLDSQSMVTAID
-135 ETGTILWQR
+135 ETGTILWQS

-149 SDALKDASGGGLAL
+149 SDALKDASGGGLAVGGT
-163 REKQLFVTTG
+163 QLFVTTG

-180 DTATGAHL
+180 DTASGAEL

-203 YEDLLYIAARDGGA
+203 YDDLLYIAARDGAA
-217 WAIETSNG
+217 WAIDTSNG

-256 FGSGDVL
+256 FGTGDVL

-297 VIEGASVYL
+297 VIEGSSVYL
-306 ASSVGRMAAVDLN
+306 ASSAGRMAAVDLN

-328 QGSQGHLLIA
+328 QGSQGHILVA
-338 GNAVFAVSDDSNL
+338 GGAVFAVSDAGNL
-351 IRLSKEDGG
+351 IRLSKDDGA
-360 LIWSTPLPKFTR
+360 LIWSTPLLKFTE
-372 KSGKSRAKIH
+372 KSVKSRAKIH

-413 ISTVDLP
+413 ITTVDLP
-420 GGAASA
+420 SGAASA
-426 PIVVNGTLYVLNT
+426 PIVVNGTLYVLST

>member
-1 LAKTE
+1 
-6 QEARMGLKAMLYI
+6 MGLKAVLYI
-19 GILGLGVG
+19 GLLGLGVG

-35 QGERQLLDG
+35 QGERELLDG
-44 TVFVETDARFLAENV
+44 TVFVETDARFLAEDL
-59 PDLRLPKP
+59 PDLRLPSP
-67 QPMPAWTHQGGNAQ
+67 LPVPAWTHQGGNAQ
-81 HIAAHAELPA
+81 HIAAHAELPS
-91 ELSLRWSRRIGV
+91 ELTLSWSRRIGA
-103 GDGKSHQISA
+103 GDGKRHQISA
-113 APVAQDG
+113 APVAQGG
-120 QLYTVDSQSMVTALD
+120 QVYTLDSQSMVTAID
-135 ETGTILWQR
+135 ETGTILWQS

-149 SDALKDASGGGLAL
+149 SDALKDASGGGLAVGGT
-163 REKQLFVTTG
+163 QLFVTTG

-180 DTATGAHL
+180 DTASGAEL

-196 GGASPTV
+196 AGASPTV
-203 YEDLLYIAARDGGA
+203 YDDLLYIAARDGAA
-217 WAIETSNG
+217 WAIDTSNG

-256 FGSGDVL
+256 FGTGDVL

-297 VIEGASVYL
+297 VIEGSSVYL
-306 ASSVGRMAAVDLN
+306 ASSAGRMAAVDLN

-328 QGSQGHLLIA
+328 QGSQGHILVA
-338 GNAVFAVSDDSNL
+338 GGAVFAVSDAGNL
-351 IRLSKEDGG
+351 IRLSKDDGA
-360 LIWSTPLPKFTR
+360 LIWSTPLPKFTK
-372 KSGKSRAKIH
+372 KSVKSRAKIH

-413 ISTVDLP
+413 ITTVDLP
-420 GGAASA
+420 SGAASA
-426 PIVVNGTLYVLNT
+426 PIVVNGTLYVLST

>member
-1 LAKTE
+1 
-6 QEARMGLKAMLYI
+6 
-19 GILGLGVG
+19 
-27 CSNSDPRL
+27 
-35 QGERQLLDG
+35 
-44 TVFVETDARFLAENV
+44 
-59 PDLRLPKP
+59 
-67 QPMPAWTHQGGNAQ
+67 
-81 HIAAHAELPA
+81 
-91 ELSLRWSRRIGV
+91 LRWSRRIGA
-103 GDGKSHQISA
+103 GDDKRHQIAA

-120 QLYTVDSQSMVTALD
+120 QIYTIDSHSMVTALD
-135 ETGTILWQR
+135 ETGAILWQR
-144 ELGKS
+144 ALGKS
-149 SDALKDASGGGLAL
+149 TDALKDASGGGLAVHGT
-163 REKQLFVTTG
+163 QLFVTTG

-180 DTATGAHL
+180 DTSSGAQL

-203 YEDLLYIAARDGGA
+203 YEDLLYIAARDGAA
-217 WAIETSNG
+217 WAIDTSNG

-297 VIEGASVYL
+297 VIEGSSVYL

-328 QGSQGHLLIA
+328 QGSQGHILLA
-338 GNAVFAVSDDSNL
+338 GRAVFAVSDTSNL
-351 IRLSKEDGG
+351 IRLSKDDGT
-360 LIWSTPLPKFTR
+360 LIWSTPLPKFTK
-372 KSGKSRAKIH
+372 KSVKSRAKIH
-382 AHYGPILAGG
+382 AHFGPILAGG

-404 QFNPADGTL
+404 QFNPSDGTL
-413 ISTVDLP
+413 LSTVELP
-420 GGAASA
+420 AGAASA
-426 PIVVNGTLYVLNT
+426 PIVVNGTLYVLST

>member
-1 LAKTE
+1 
-6 QEARMGLKAMLYI
+6 MGLKAVLYI
-19 GILGLGVG
+19 GLLGLGVG

-35 QGERQLLDG
+35 QGERELLDG
-44 TVFVETDARFLAENV
+44 TVFVETDARFLAEDL
-59 PDLRLPKP
+59 PDLRLPSP
-67 QPMPAWTHQGGNAQ
+67 QPVPAWTHQGGNAQ
-81 HIAAHAELPA
+81 HIAAHAELPS
-91 ELSLRWSRRIGV
+91 ELTLSWSRRIGA
-103 GDGKSHQISA
+103 GDGKRHQISA
-113 APVAQDG
+113 APVAQGG
-120 QLYTVDSQSMVTALD
+120 QVYTLDSQSMVTALD
-135 ETGTILWQR
+135 ETGTILWQS

-149 SDALKDASGGGLAL
+149 SDALKDASGGGLAVGGT
-163 REKQLFVTTG
+163 QLFVTTG

-180 DTATGAHL
+180 DTASGAEL

-203 YEDLLYIAARDGGA
+203 YDDLLYIAARDGAA
-217 WAIETSNG
+217 WAIDTSNG

-256 FGSGDVL
+256 FGTGDVL

-297 VIEGASVYL
+297 VIEGSSVYL
-306 ASSVGRMAAVDLN
+306 ASSAGRMAAVDLN

-328 QGSQGHLLIA
+328 QGSQGHILVA
-338 GNAVFAVSDDSNL
+338 GGAVFAVSDAGNL
-351 IRLSKEDGG
+351 ICLSKDDGA
-360 LIWSTPLPKFTR
+360 LIWSTPLPKFTK
-372 KSGKSRAKIH
+372 KSVKSRAKIH

-413 ISTVDLP
+413 ITTVDLP
-420 GGAASA
+420 SGAASA